1 MREER
6 LAGKVAVVTGAARG
20 LGQTMS
26 VTLAQAGAAV
36 VVNGRPNGTD
46 PGETVKAIEDMGG
59 RGRAVI
65 ADVAEPR
72 DADAL
77 LQAAIGEFGRLDILV
92 NNAGVSQ
99 DALLIEMNSEAW
111 DRVFAANVRAAFN
124 CIKAAAPYMIEAG
137 GGAIVNLS
145 SVVADLGNI
154 GATNYAASKGA
165 VNSLTKSAAAELA
178 RFGIR
183 VNAIAPGVVETQL
196 MAKPLERRRDNL
208 LKRIPLRRFARP
220 EEIAKVVLFLA
231 SDDASYITGEVIRV
245 AGGLGLSQ

>member
-1 MREER
+1 MSGSR

-20 LGQTMS
+20 LGHAIS

-36 VVNGRPNGTD
+36 IVNGRPNGTD
-46 PGETVKAIEDMGG
+46 PGETLKAIQHAGG
-59 RGRAVI
+59 RAHAVI

-72 DADAL
+72 DAEAL
-77 LQAAIGEFGRLDILV
+77 VQAALVEFGRLDILI

-99 DALLIEMNSEAW
+99 DALLIEMSSEAW
-111 DRVFAANVRAAFN
+111 DHVFAANVRAAFN
-124 CIKAAAPYMIEAG
+124 CIKAAAPHMIEAG

-183 VNAIAPGVVETQL
+183 VNAIAPGVVETEL

-220 EEIAKVVLFLA
+220 EEIAKAVLFLA
-231 SDDASYITGEVIRV
+231 SDDASYITGEIIRV
-245 AGGLGLSQ
+245 GGGLGLSQ